1 MKLSFKDITF
11 IIEAIGNLIKI
22 YQERLNSGNL
32 DEGEASNIND
42 DYVFLETLRDDLEK
56 SLKQNSDFELSSAQ
70 NSSVSIEELII
81 PVLQLPISQRLALVD
96 AITQSIRLELRLN
109 NS

>member
-32 DEGEASNIND
+32 DEREASNIND
-42 DYVFLETLRDDLEK
+42 DYVFLETLRDDLMK
-56 SLKQNSDFELSSAQ
+56 SLKQNSDIQLSYAQ
-70 NSSVSIEELII
+70 NSPVSIEELII

>member
-22 YQERLNSGNL
+22 YQERLNTGNL
-32 DEGEASNIND
+32 DDNEAANMGD

-56 SLKQNSDFELSSAQ
+56 TLKQNSDIQLSSAQ
-70 NSSVSIEELII
+70 NSPASIEELII
-81 PVLQLPISQRLALVD
+81 PVLQLPISQRLVLID

>member
-32 DEGEASNIND
+32 DENEAANMGD

-56 SLKQNSDFELSSAQ
+56 TLKQNSDIPLSSAQ
-70 NSSVSIEELII
+70 NSPVSIEELII

>member
-22 YQERLNSGNL
+22 YQERLNSGNI
-32 DEGEASNIND
+32 DDNEAANMGD
-42 DYVFLETLRDDLEK
+42 DYVFLETLRDDLVK
-56 SLKQNSDFELSSAQ
+56 SLKQNSDIQLSYAQ
-70 NSSVSIEELII
+70 NSPASIEELII
-81 PVLQLPISQRLALVD
+81 PVLQLPIDQRLALVD

>member
-22 YQERLNSGNL
+22 YQERLNSENI
-32 DEGEASNIND
+32 DDNEAANIGD

-56 SLKQNSDFELSSAQ
+56 TLKQNSDIQLSSAQ
-70 NSSVSIEELII
+70 NSPVSIEELII
-81 PVLQLPISQRLALVD
+81 PVLQLPISQRLVLID
-96 AITQSIRLELRLN
+96 AITQSIRLELRLH

>member
-1 MKLSFKDITF
+1 MKLSFKDITY
-11 IIEAIGNLIKI
+11 IIEAIGHLIKI
-22 YQERLNSGNL
+22 YQERLNSGNI
-32 DEGEASNIND
+32 DENEASNIGE
-42 DYVFLETLRDDLEK
+42 DYVFLETLRDDLVK
-56 SLKQNSDFELSSAQ
+56 SLDNNSDFHLSSSQ
-70 NSSVSIEELII
+70 SSPISVEELII

>member
-32 DEGEASNIND
+32 DDNEAANMGD
-42 DYVFLETLRDDLEK
+42 DYVFLETLRDDLVK
-56 SLKQNSDFELSSAQ
+56 SLKQNSDIQLSYAQ
-70 NSSVSIEELII
+70 NSPASIEELII
-81 PVLQLPISQRLALVD
+81 PVLQLPINQRLALVD

>member
-32 DEGEASNIND
+32 DDNEAANMGD

-56 SLKQNSDFELSSAQ
+56 TLKQNSDIQLNSAQ
-70 NSSVSIEELII
+70 SSLVSIEDLII

>member
-11 IIEAIGNLIKI
+11 IIEAINNLIKL
-22 YQERLNSGNL
+22 YQERLNNLSL
-32 DEGEASNIND
+32 DEREASDIGND
-42 DYVFLETLRDDLEK
+42 YIFLETLRDDLVK
-56 SLKQNSDFELSSAQ
+56 SLKQNSDIQLSYAPTP
-70 NSSVSIEELII
+70 VSIEELII

-109 NS
+109 NP

>member
-22 YQERLNSGNL
+22 YQERLNSGKL
-32 DEGEASNIND
+32 DEREASNINE
-42 DYVFLETLRDDLEK
+42 DYVFLETLRDDLMK
-56 SLKQNSDFELSSAQ
+56 SLKQNSDIQLSYTQTSPT
-70 NSSVSIEELII
+70 SIEELII
-81 PVLQLPISQRLALVD
+81 PVLQLPINQRLALMD

>member
-22 YQERLNSGNL
+22 YQERLNSENIDA
-32 DEGEASNIND
+32 DEAANIND

-56 SLKQNSDFELSSAQ
+56 SLKQNSDIQLSSAQ
-70 NSSVSIEELII
+70 NSPVSIEEVII